1 MSNNAKRW
9 SSILASLMLVLM
21 ALPAAGT
28 TSYAQGGSQTF
39 PETGKTVKG
48 RFLEYWQQNGGLPQ
62 QGYPITEEMQEK
74 SDTDGKTYTVQYF
87 ERAVFEAHPENQ
99 KPYDVLLSLLGVF
112 QYKATYGT
120 AGAPGQKASTAAG
133 ARKFAETGKT
143 VGGKF
148 LDYWNK
154 NGGLAQ
160 QGYPLTEEFTEVSA
174 LNGKPYT
181 VQYFERAVFELHP
194 ENQAPFDVLLSQL
207 GTFRLKQKQAAAKGP
222 INVGLLTDKS
232 GSLAIYGP
240 MLERGFELG
249 LEYATGGTNKVY
261 GRDIK
266 VTTKDTA
273 SNVETGTSLAREAI
287 EKDKAQILVGVPS
300 SGVALAV
307 SAVANDNK
315 VVYLAGPAASPDITG
330 KNFNR
335 YTFRAGRSSVHDALT
350 MGSALTGM
358 GKKFIQIAPDYAF
371 GRGSAAAF
379 YNVIKAKGGT
389 FVVNDNTTDFGT
401 VFAPQDTTDFTPYLN
416 QILDSGADV
425 LVVTWAGTGFVPLFQ
440 QMQQLGIF
448 DSMVVAT
455 GMGDNQTLAKGYAD
469 AIGSVGVSVYH
480 YSLFD
485 TPVNNWL
492 VEKHRAK
499 YNTPPDLFTESG
511 FIAAQ
516 MLVNALVSNNGEA
529 DAEGLIKALEGMTF
543 EGPKGTYTSRPE
555 DHDLLQPMTLVK
567 LKNTTDKD
575 FRFFELV
582 KAFKPEETAPPCS
595 VPAAMN
601 RCK

>member
-1 MSNNAKRW
+1 
-9 SSILASLMLVLM
+9 
-21 ALPAAGT
+21 
-28 TSYAQGGSQTF
+28 
-39 PETGKTVKG
+39 
-48 RFLEYWQQNGGLPQ
+48 
-62 QGYPITEEMQEK
+62 
-74 SDTDGKTYTVQYF
+74 
-87 ERAVFEAHPENQ
+87 
-99 KPYDVLLSLLGVF
+99 
-112 QYKATYGT
+112 
-120 AGAPGQKASTAAG
+120 
-133 ARKFAETGKT
+133 
-143 VGGKF
+143 
-148 LDYWNK
+148 
-154 NGGLAQ
+154 
-160 QGYPLTEEFTEVSA
+160 
-174 LNGKPYT
+174 

-194 ENQAPFDVLLSQL
+194 ENQAPNDVLLSQL

-222 INVGLLTDKS
+222 VNVGLLTDRS

-240 MLERGFELG
+240 MLEQGFALG

-273 SNVETGTSLAREAI
+273 SAVDTGTSLAREAI
-287 EKDKAQILVGVPS
+287 EKDKAQVLVGVPS

-307 SAVANDNK
+307 SSVANDNK
-315 VVYLAGPAASPDITG
+315 VVYLAGPAASPDLTG

-350 MGSALTGM
+350 MGTALTGM

-416 QILDSGADV
+416 QILDSGAEV
-425 LVVTWAGTGFVPLFQ
+425 VVVTWAGTGFVPLFQ

-485 TPVNNWL
+485 TAINKWL
-492 VEKHRAK
+492 VDKHKAK

-516 MLVNALVSNNGEA
+516 MLVRSLTMNNGEA

-543 EGPKGTYTSRPE
+543 DGPKGAYTIRAE

-567 LKNTTDKD
+567 LKNTTDKEY
-575 FRFFELV
+575 RFFELV
-582 KAFKPEETAPPCS
+582 KAFKPEETAPPCT
-595 VPAAMN
+595 VPAAAN

>member
-1 MSNNAKRW
+1 MYHISRLSLFAV
-9 SSILASLMLVLM
+9 LALLVTLVPPYPT
-21 ALPAAGT
+21 L
-28 TSYAQGGSQTF
+28 AQGSTQTF

-48 RFLEYWQQNGGLPQ
+48 RFLEYWQQNGGLAQ
-62 QGYPITEEMQEK
+62 QGYPITDEMQEK
-74 SDTDGKTYTVQYF
+74 SDTDGKTFLTQYF
-87 ERAVFEAHPENQ
+87 ERAVFELHTENQ

-112 QYKATYGT
+112 QYKALYGS
-120 AGAPGQKASTAAG
+120 AGPSGQKVSTAAG

-148 LDYWNK
+148 LTYWNEH
-154 NGGLAQ
+154 GGLAQ
-160 QGYPLTEEFTEVSA
+160 QGYPVSEEFTEVSP

-194 ENQAPFDVLLSQL
+194 ENQAPNDVLLSQL

-222 INVGLLTDKS
+222 VNVGLLTDRS

-240 MLERGFELG
+240 MLEQGFALG

-273 SNVETGTSLAREAI
+273 SAVDTGTSLAREAI
-287 EKDKAQILVGVPS
+287 EKDKAQVLVGVPS

-307 SAVANDNK
+307 SSVANDNK
-315 VVYLAGPAASPDITG
+315 VVYLAGPAASPDLTG

-350 MGSALTGM
+350 MGTALTGM

-416 QILDSGADV
+416 QILDSGAEV
-425 LVVTWAGTGFVPLFQ
+425 VVVTWAGTGFVPLFQ

-485 TPVNNWL
+485 TAINKWL
-492 VEKHRAK
+492 VDKHKAK

-516 MLVNALVSNNGEA
+516 MLVRSLTMNNGEA

-543 EGPKGTYTSRPE
+543 DGPKGAYTIRPE

-567 LKNTTDKD
+567 LKNTTDKEY
-575 FRFFELV
+575 RFFELV
-582 KAFKPEETAPPCS
+582 KAFKPEETAPPCT
-595 VPAAMN
+595 VPAAAN